1 MPSKL
6 NYLSTE
12 GEAEEEVEVTKEE
25 GAVQVTLTQV
35 EDTNNRTRIKISK
48 VTDNRIRIR
57 VSNLI
62 EVEGEDEMTNQSYNV
77 ITANILDTMNLNVG
91 SNTQIIFHS

>member
-12 GEAEEEVEVTKEE
+12 GEAEEEAEVTKEE

-35 EDTNNRTRIKISK
+35 EDTDNRTRIKISK

-62 EVEGEDEMTNQSYNV
+62 EVEGEDEMTNQAYNA
-77 ITANILDTMNLNVG
+77 ITAKILDTMNLNAG
-91 SNTQIIFHS
+91 SNTQISFHS